1 MNWRTFDQGKVPTEQ
16 HFFVFV
22 EKRIYFARINDGV
35 ISVYATHGDCIE
47 ELRKLVTLKVVD
59 FVKDYPD
66 ALWAHIHLPGGKYVS

>member
-22 EKRIYFARINDGV
+22 EKRIYFARIDDGV

-66 ALWAHIHLPGGKYVS
+66 ALWAHIHLPGGKYAS